1 MYTPCKLVRVA
12 CISFLQS
19 TDIPDTDFVLEPHLE
34 EINRLFNGNTVEEI
48 VENLK
53 TDGSEWATKQL
64 NTLSKMV
71 QKIISIQNE

>member
-1 MYTPCKLVRVA
+1 MA

-71 QKIISIQNE
+71 QKIIRIQNE

>member
-1 MYTPCKLVRVA
+1 MA

>member
-1 MYTPCKLVRVA
+1 MA

-71 QKIISIQNE
+71 QKIISIENE